1 MIRDF
6 AEIWR
11 GAKKI
16 VFSRTLQTVAS
27 ARTDI
32 ERTCD
37 PDAVRRVKE
46 AAGADI
52 TVGGAELAGQA
63 IAAELVDELHLF
75 LGGDHCWWR
84 QRALPDDIRVPLA
97 RLEERRFRTASFTST
112 TASPA
117 DRDDNPAVSSHTRCR
132 G

>member
-52 TVGGAELAGQA
+52 TVGGAELAPFSA
-63 IAAELVDELHLF
+63 
-75 LGGDHCWWR
+75 
-84 QRALPDDIRVPLA
+84 
-97 RLEERRFRTASFTST
+97 
-112 TASPA
+112 
-117 DRDDNPAVSSHTRCR
+117 
-132 G
+132 